1 MSVPADGEWQR
12 DVVLRDSAR
21 GPDFDTRY
29 DFTTLAYSGVYL
41 AERRAIVLICPKLLN
56 FETLVRAGQFSSDLG
71 THKLLRIRRLRR
83 HSEIWLSASVA
94 PQTITFS
101 AGDIVESCEVHAPD
115 PTPTG
120 LHTLTTLSKDNDLTW
135 IDAWARHYA
144 RTQGVEHVLF
154 YDNGSTTYTA
164 QQIADV
170 LADVP
175 GLSSATVVSVPLPF
189 GAVGTHTPHGVA
201 LFLQP
206 ALLNLARYRFL
217 PMARTVLNC
226 DIDEMLISDDGRLCD
241 VAMRSMFGYATAR
254 AHWRYRPSGLD
265 GVPRYGDHILRA
277 DPDATTKEKMCIR
290 PNGLLGRAH
299 WDIHGAAGYWFNRL
313 CMAPGHRFYHCES
326 IATNWKRARDTDHT
340 HDLIPDPIT
349 LENWASLGFR

>member
-1 MSVPADGEWQR
+1 MAVPVDGEWKR
-12 DVVLRDSAR
+12 DAVLRETAR
-21 GPDFDTRY
+21 GADFDLRY
-29 DFTTLAYSGVYL
+29 DFTTLAYSGVFL
-41 AERRAIVLICPKLLN
+41 APRQAVVLICPKLLN
-56 FETLVRAGQFSSDLG
+56 FETLVRSGQFHSELG
-71 THKLLRIRRLRR
+71 AHKLLGIRRLRR

-94 PQTITFS
+94 PDTMTFT
-101 AGDIVESCEVHAPD
+101 AGDIETTCDVHAPD
-115 PTPTG
+115 ATPSG
-120 LHTLTTLSKDNDLTW
+120 LNALTTLSKDNDLTW

-144 RTQGVEHVLF
+144 STQGVEHILF
-154 YDNGSTTYTA
+154 FDNGSTTYSA
-164 QQIADV
+164 EQITEI
-170 LADVP
+170 LANVP
-175 GLSSATVVSVPLPF
+175 GLVSATVVNVPLPF
-189 GAVGTHTPHGVA
+189 GALGTHAPHGIA

-254 AHWRYRPSGLD
+254 AHWRYRPAGATD
-265 GVPRYGDHILRA
+265 VPRYGDHILRA

-326 IATNWKRARDTDHT
+326 IATSWKRPRDTGQSQGLIEDRSTIENWKSRG
-340 HDLIPDPIT
+340 L
-349 LENWASLGFR
+349 L